1 MVFIIAD
8 IAVDESFGLIKA
20 SRTLR
25 DCGVDPKNMRID
37 TFYNTIRIVVNDLN
51 KIQCVSKVKG
61 YTTLEIRSVFRCGNI
76 ESVFAKAGF
85 VKMPKAFQ
93 RIVGYIPINDGAVII
108 LRTSKRDVYLAK
120 VCTARRIEPP
130 LPSSTC
136 IVAANNDADLEKAKK
151 IAMYLNQLEEM
162 FGNLCQSASA
172 GGVDNQ

>member
-25 DCGVDPKNMRID
+25 DCGIDPKDMRID
-37 TFYNTIRIVVNDLN
+37 TFYNTIRIVVNDVN
-51 KIQCVSKVKG
+51 KIECVSKVKG
-61 YTTLEIRSVFRCGNI
+61 YIALEIRSVFRCGNI
-76 ESVFAKAGF
+76 ENVFAKAGF

-108 LRTSKRDVYLAK
+108 QRTSKKDVYLAK
-120 VCTARRIEPP
+120 VCTARRIELP

-136 IVAANNDADLEKAKK
+136 IIDVNSDANLEKAKK
-151 IAMYLNQLEEM
+151 IAMYLNQLEEVL
-162 FGNLCQSASA
+162 GNLCQSASA
-172 GGVDNQ
+172 SGVDNQ